1 MEALLNLRHVS
12 IVKGYLEMGAL
23 ATFFILALVLLY
35 KYFQGLMG
43 RKKHHGFWPSDDETG
58 CIDLSG
64 HDFFAKLDV
73 TISHVIPNI
82 RLQNKEK
89 EACLID
95 FMLIL
100 SRTFLNCFTRVVKES
115 DALRHLSGEVW
126 GRYMVE
132 KLIDCLA
139 HGQDEARRNG
149 IPEAFIAGFNNA
161 QQAKIVQVSEM
172 INLFSRSTFM
182 ADNQTR
188 LSAVLDAIQ
197 ATFFAILFDAEKT
210 MDKMNGEIMEALK
223 GYKRKVR

>member
-1 MEALLNLRHVS
+1 MEALFGIGHAS
-12 IVKGYLEMGAL
+12 IVKDFLEMGAL
-23 ATFFILALVLLY
+23 ATFFVLTLALLY
-35 KYFQGLMG
+35 KYFQGLMKT
-43 RKKHHGFWPSDDETG
+43 RKDHGTG
-58 CIDLSG
+58 LPYYEANCIDLAG
-64 HDFFAKLDV
+64 HDFFAKIDV

-82 RLQNKEK
+82 KLVNKEK

-95 FMLIL
+95 FMLII
-100 SRTFLNCFTRVVKES
+100 SRTFRDCFTRVVKES

-139 HGQDEARRNG
+139 TGQDEARRIG
-149 IPEAFIAGFNNA
+149 IPEAFIAGFNNV
-161 QQAKIVQVSEM
+161 QQAKIVQVTEM
-172 INLFSRSTFM
+172 INLFSRSTFLT
-182 ADNQTR
+182 DNRTR

>member
-1 MEALLNLRHVS
+1 MEALLNLRHVP

-23 ATFFILALVLLY
+23 ATFFVLTLVLLY

-43 RKKHHGFWPSDDETG
+43 KKKRPLDNEAG

-64 HDFFAKLDV
+64 HDFFAKIDV

-82 RLQNKEK
+82 KLANKEK

-95 FMLIL
+95 FMLII
-100 SRTFLNCFTRVVKES
+100 SRTFRDCFTRVVKES

>member
-23 ATFFILALVLLY
+23 ATFFVLTLVLLY

-43 RKKHHGFWPSDDETG
+43 RKKHRGFRPSDDEAA

-82 RLQNKEK
+82 KLANKEK

-100 SRTFLNCFTRVVKES
+100 SRTFYGCFTRVVKES

-161 QQAKIVQVSEM
+161 QQAKIVQVTEM

>member
-1 MEALLNLRHVS
+1 MEALFGIGHAS
-12 IVKGYLEMGAL
+12 IVKDFLEMGAL
-23 ATFFILALVLLY
+23 ATFFVLTLALLY
-35 KYFQGLMG
+35 KYFQGLMKT
-43 RKKHHGFWPSDDETG
+43 RKDHGTG
-58 CIDLSG
+58 LPYYEANCIDLAG
-64 HDFFAKLDV
+64 HDFFAKIDV

-82 RLQNKEK
+82 RIQNKEK

-100 SRTFLNCFTRVVKES
+100 SRTFYGCFSRVVKES

-139 HGQDEARRNG
+139 HGQDEARQNG

-161 QQAKIVQVSEM
+161 QQAKIVQVTEM